1 MIFRCD
7 QTKPKN
13 LITLSHFSIKQ
24 NLSSLQCK
32 AVRFLSDIQ
41 QSCLPRP
48 SRSTN
53 TCNYRSWE
61 RTGQIWTDCTVDI
74 CAVLFLFRFQD
85 FLHLVTAAYMKKWWM
100 SLSIFSWIFC
110 TRFESL
116 SFIVPFNIGM
126 LYKSQNHINV
136 STDTNRQKYKMDK

>member
-1 MIFRCD
+1 MHFCEWFFVVI
-7 QTKPKN
+7 KPNQKN
-13 LITLSHFSIKQ
+13 LITVSHFSIKQ

-48 SRSTN
+48 SKSTK

-61 RTGQIWTDCTVDI
+61 RTGQIRTDCTVDI

-85 FLHLVTAAYMKKWWM
+85 F
-100 SLSIFSWIFC
+100 FC
-110 TRFESL
+110 TWLQRHIWRNDGCHFRFFPESSAL
-116 SFIVPFNIGM
+116 CLKFYFLLFLLTQVCFIS
-126 LYKSQNHINV
+126 LK
-136 STDTNRQKYKMDK
+136 TT